1 MISMIIINNVVA
13 VKDNSNFEM
22 QKELFAQDELIFFV
36 DICSSEL

>member
-22 QKELFAQDELIFFV
+22 QKELFAQDELIFSV